1 MNEVNCRE
9 WMEEI
14 VENARAGVPPRP
26 GLDSHL
32 ERCADCRELFE
43 AERTLIEPVRRLRAA
58 VGSARSPE
66 YRKRDL
72 LEEFGRVRR
81 PAQRIHWAFAVAAS
95 VLLVLAAGLMWRT
108 ATPMADRAAVDAVS
122 TEVADFSEFAPVPY
136 APPLASGEM
145 VTVVRTEL
153 HAAAL
158 DRMGF
163 AVPDMSGNDY
173 QAEVVLGQDGL
184 PRAVRV
190 LADEK
195 FDN

>member
-1 MNEVNCRE
+1 MD
-9 WMEEI
+9 EI
-14 VENARAGVPPRP
+14 VESGRAGIPPRP
-26 GLDSHL
+26 GLAAHL
-32 ERCADCRELFE
+32 ERCADCRGLFE
-43 AERTLIEPVRRLRAA
+43 AERTLVEPVRRLRAA

-66 YRKRDL
+66 YRKREL

-81 PAQRIHWAFAVAAS
+81 PAQRFHWAFSAAAS
-95 VLLVLAAGLMWRT
+95 VLLALAAGLMWRT
-108 ATPMADRAAVDAVS
+108 ATPVAERAAVDTVS
-122 TEVADFSEFAPVPY
+122 AEVMDFTEFAPVPY

-163 AVPDMSGNDY
+163 VVQDMSGNDF
-173 QAEVVLGQDGL
+173 QAEVMLGQDGM

-190 LADEK
+190 LADQK
-195 FDN
+195 FEN